1 MILWVQTLH
10 EKGDEITE
18 TINEHNHRTD
28 SAKIVTGKAITE
40 NEAPSREY
48 VRGGEYNLSAVN

>member
-1 MILWVQTLH
+1 MQTLH